1 MKKVRIIK
9 RTEKNIDYEFWKT
22 KTPEE
27 RLDAVEL
34 LREQCYFLQGYER
47 LPLIIRKIS
56 IRGAEKNNRSK

>member
-1 MKKVRIIK
+1 MKKMRIIK

-27 RLDAVEL
+27 RLEAVEL
-34 LREQCYFLQGYER
+34 LREQCYLLQGYDR

>member
-34 LREQCYFLQGYER
+34 LREQCYLLQGYER